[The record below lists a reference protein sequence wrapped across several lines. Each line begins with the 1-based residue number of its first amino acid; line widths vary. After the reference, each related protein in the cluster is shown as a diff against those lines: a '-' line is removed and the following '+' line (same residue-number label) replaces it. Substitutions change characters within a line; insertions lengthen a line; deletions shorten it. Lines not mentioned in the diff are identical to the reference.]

1 MADTV
6 ISTAA
11 FFAKKK
17 KKKAFKFNAN
27 KVDASKVTST
37 VHVDAPAVSGVEGA
51 TSSLNTFSISNESNT
66 LSDGGQSGE
75 QWDDNTVTVA
85 SRKSVVASNGSGPT
99 ELMDM
104 KALERK
110 RNEQDD
116 IVERLRVEDTK
127 AALAAARDGMEK
139 EAQRL
144 KEARNSKS
152 NSNGDSSSTK
162 PRFGAAAANYSNGK
176 SSDGGGTWMSTRT
189 RGGFSAEKT
198 MAKPS
203 SSGYQ
208 KKVDTFDENLFPDLA
223 TADKIIADE
232 EEQKQKRS
240 QTLPKKTKLMIKK
253 IDKPVAK
260 QQPAPIKKEKD
271 APIAVVD
278 KSEEKY
284 TPPAAASSLKTKK
297 DEQIET
303 VTTSTATK
311 KKKKK
316 KKKDL
321 STFKA
326 S

>member
-1 MADTV
+1 MG
-6 ISTAA
+6 TAA

-17 KKKAFKFNAN
+17 RKKAFKFNAN

-75 QWDDNTVTVA
+75 QWDDNTATVA

-208 KKVDTFDENLFPDLA
+208 KKVD
-223 TADKIIADE
+223 
-232 EEQKQKRS
+232 
-240 QTLPKKTKLMIKK
+240 
-253 IDKPVAK
+253 KPVAK